1 MMFWQEE
8 RDEDKPY
15 QVPDDIVDINYR
27 ITARTLPLDHAH
39 ALSSALLEALPWLA
53 EEEAAGIH
61 LIHGAE
67 SGNGWYRPEDVSN
80 ELLHLSRRARMSLR
94 IPKSRQAD
102 AEALVG
108 QTLDIDGYS
117 LEVGESSLRMLS
129 PLPTLFSRHVMTDPG
144 LSEAEFL
151 EWAAAQIKSLG
162 IPVRKLMAGKSHAFQ
177 TPDGI
182 LHTRSLMIADLEPEP
197 AVMLQQKGIGEGR
210 KIGCGLFI
218 PHKGIK
224 AVKDTN

>member
-1 MMFWQEE
+1 MFWQEE
-8 RDEDKPY
+8 REEDKPY

-53 EEEAAGIH
+53 DEDAAGIH

-67 SGNGWYRPEDVSN
+67 SGNGWHRPEDVTN
-80 ELLHLSRRARMSLR
+80 ELLHLSKRARMTLR
-94 IPKSRQAD
+94 IPKERRQD

-108 QTLDIDGYS
+108 QTLDIDGHP
-117 LEVGESSLRMLS
+117 LEVGESSEKKLAV
-129 PLPTLFSRHVMTDPG
+129 LPTLFSRYVKTEPG
-144 LSEAEFL
+144 LTEEQFL
-151 EWAAAQIKSLG
+151 EWAADEIRALDV
-162 IPVRKLMAGKSHAFQ
+162 PVRKLMAGKSHAFR
-177 TPDGI
+177 TPEGI
-182 LHTRSLMIADLEPEP
+182 LHTRSLMIADLEPEQ
-197 AVMLQQKGIGEGR
+197 AVTLQEQGIGEGR

>member
-8 RDEDKPY
+8 REEDKPF
-15 QVPDDIVDINYR
+15 QVPEDIVDINYR

-39 ALSSALLEALPWLA
+39 ALSSALLAALPWL
-53 EEEAAGIH
+53 EEEDDAGIH

-67 SGNGWYRPEDVSN
+67 SGNGWYRPEDVTN

-94 IPKSRQAD
+94 IPKQRQAD

-108 QTLDIDGYS
+108 QTLDIAGYP
-117 LEVGESSLRMLS
+117 LEVGEASIKKLS
-129 PLPTLFSRHVMTDPG
+129 PLPTLFSRYVRTEPG
-144 LSEAEFL
+144 LSEEDFL
-151 EWAAAQIKSLG
+151 AWAAAEIKALG
-162 IPVRKLMAGKSHAFQ
+162 VPVRKLMAGKSHAFR
-177 TPDGI
+177 TPEGT
-182 LHTRSLMIADLEPEP
+182 LHTRTLMIADLEPEP
-197 AVMLQQKGIGEGR
+197 AVVLQQKGIGEGR

-218 PHKGIK
+218 PHKGIT